1 MKRAVRRIGADRSVG
16 RRLAVAVPVAT
27 AAVLAVQVQLARRGR
42 RLADSPLQLDGRVGP
57 ERCAVKGAGDALRI
71 TWLGDSTAAGV
82 GATSAELSVPRRVAA
97 ILDRPVEVTSLAV
110 SGARIADVLAKQVP
124 RLQRPDIA
132 PPDVV
137 AISVGANDV
146 THLTPLRLF
155 VRRFEAVL
163 DQLPAEAR
171 VVLLGVPDMGAM
183 PRVAQPLRA
192 LTGWRGRRLA
202 VAVRR
207 IAVRRGCGFVDIAGA
222 TGRMFRDAP
231 GRSFAGDQYHPSD
244 EGYRVWAE
252 AVAPVL
258 QQEVAHARP

>member
-1 MKRAVRRIGADRSVG
+1 MGRVGADRSVG

-42 RLADSPLQLDGRVGP
+42 RLADSPLLLDGHVGP
-57 ERCAVKGAGDALRI
+57 ERSSADAAADALRI

-82 GATSAELSVPRRVAA
+82 GATSAEQSVPHGVAA
-97 ILDRPVEVTSLAV
+97 MLDRPVEISSLAV
-110 SGARIADVLAKQVP
+110 SGARIADVLSDQVP
-124 RLQRPDIA
+124 QLQRPDVA

-146 THLTPLRLF
+146 THLTTL
-155 VRRFEAVL
+155 RRFVSRYEAVL
-163 DQLPAEAR
+163 DQLPAKAR

-202 VAVRR
+202 AAVRR
-207 IAVRRGCGFVDIAGA
+207 IAVRRGFGFVDIAGA
-222 TGRMFRDAP
+222 TGRVFRDAP
-231 GRSFAGDQYHPSD
+231 GRSFADDQYHPSD
-244 EGYRVWAE
+244 EGYRMWAE

-258 QQEVAHARP
+258 REEVEHAGP